1 MAKLQWTAKPTA
13 EVSLSAATPKTVLQV
28 KAPANQRVMIKGW
41 GVYFDGTSVSAEAV
55 TIKLVRQSTAGTM
68 SAVTP
73 AKCDDSLPETV
84 QSTASVNASVE
95 PTTGEILQYRNIHP
109 QSGYE
114 HTYGIGDED
123 IIKGGGYVGILCDAP
138 ANVNVIPWMKCEE

>member
-1 MAKLQWTAKPTA
+1 MADLQFTVKPTA
-13 EVSLSAATPKTVLQV
+13 EVALSAATPKTELQV
-28 KAPANQRVMIKGW
+28 KAPAHQRVKIKGW

-55 TIKLVRQSTAGTM
+55 NVKLDRQSTAGTM

-73 AKCDDSLPETV
+73 SKCDDSLPETV
-84 QSTASVNASVE
+84 QCTASVNASVE
-95 PTTGEILQYRNIHP
+95 PTTDEVLQYRNVHP

-123 IIKGGGYVGILCDAP
+123 KIKGGGYVGILCDAP
-138 ANVNVIPWMKCEE
+138 ATVNVIPWIKCEE

>member
-1 MAKLQWTAKPTA
+1 MADLQFTVKPTA
-13 EVSLSAATPKTVLQV
+13 EVALAAATPKTVLQV
-28 KAPANQRVMIKGW
+28 KAPANHRVKIKGW
-41 GVYFDGTSVSAEAV
+41 GVYFDGTGVSAEPINV
-55 TIKLVRQSTAGTM
+55 KLVRQSTAGTM

-84 QSTASVNASVE
+84 QSTGSVNASVE
-95 PTTGEILQYRNIHP
+95 PATGEVLQFRNVHP

-114 HTYGIGDED
+114 HIYGVGDED

-138 ANVNVIPWMKCEE
+138 AVVNVIPWIKCEE

>member
-1 MAKLQWTAKPTA
+1 MADLQFTVKPTA
-13 EVSLSAATPKTVLQV
+13 EVSLSAATAKTVLQV
-28 KAPANQRVMIKGW
+28 KAPANQRVRILGW

-55 TIKLVRQSTAGTM
+55 SVKLVRQSTAGTM

-84 QSTASVNASVE
+84 QSTGSVNASVE
-95 PTTGEILQYRNIHP
+95 PTTGEVLQYRNVHP

-114 HTYGIGDED
+114 HSYGVGDED
-123 IIKGGGYVGILCDAP
+123 KIKGGGYVGILCDAP
-138 ANVNVIPWMKCEE
+138 ATVNVIPWMKCEE